1 MLIQSPETDLSGMLA
16 RHKDDVFEWISER
29 ADEHSEDEE
38 EEKEEEG
45 GEGEKNMRGDKDEEM
60 KD

>member
-16 RHKDDVFEWISER
+16 RHKGDVFEWISER
-29 ADEHSEDEE
+29 ADEHSEEE
-38 EEKEEEG
+38 EEEEEE
-45 GEGEKNMRGDKDEEM
+45 EGEKNMRGDKDEEM

>member
-29 ADEHSEDEE
+29 ADEVSEE
-38 EEKEEEG
+38 EEEEEE
-45 GEGEKNMRGDKDEEM
+45 EGEKNMRGDKDEEM